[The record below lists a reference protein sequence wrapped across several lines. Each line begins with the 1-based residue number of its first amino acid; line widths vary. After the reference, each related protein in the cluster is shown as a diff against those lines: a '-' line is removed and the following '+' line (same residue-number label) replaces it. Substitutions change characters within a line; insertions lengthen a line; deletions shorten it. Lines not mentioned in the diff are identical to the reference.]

1 MKFMQFTNH
10 PYYTKFG
17 GSVQV
22 AKYTPMIQQYL
33 SIKADHPDAFLF
45 FRLGDFYEMFFEDAR
60 KAAEELEITLTSRDG
75 GGERI
80 PMCGVPF
87 HSVDVYISRLIG
99 KGYKVAICEQVEDP
113 ATAKGVVR
121 REVVRVITPGTV
133 MEEKM
138 LTERENNFLAALT
151 RQREHYALA
160 AADLSTGEFY
170 VTDVAGDGARVIDEL
185 AAYQPKEVLLAP
197 CLGKETSLLEELRL
211 RLGAVITVTGEDEL
225 QSPEERSRMLGEH
238 FPEDREQLTTPIQE
252 EVACLLLSY
261 LQRTQKRGLSHM
273 NRIRRYDAEQFM
285 VLDVSARQTLELTR
299 SLREGRKEGTLY
311 GLLDRT
317 ATAMGSR
324 LLKKWL
330 DKPLLDLNEIRR
342 RQEEIQALTDHLIL
356 LEEIREQLKGV
367 YDLERLCARIAYG
380 SANGR
385 DLISLRRSLEKIP
398 DLKRCLSETNASA
411 LVSVAEGLDPLQEV
425 VELTAKSI
433 ADEAP
438 VSVREGNLIKD
449 GYDEELDRLR
459 EVQRDGRGWITRLEQ
474 REREAT
480 GIRSL
485 KVGFNKVFGYYIE
498 VTKANLRHLPEGRYQ
513 RKQTL
518 ANAERFV
525 TPELKERER
534 LILEAEEKSVELEYQ
549 LFTRVRERVA
559 EEIPRIQM
567 LADRVARLDALHS
580 LAAVSGKYGYVR
592 PDVNR
597 EGRIRISGGRHP
609 VVEAATREGEF
620 VPNDTRMDQE
630 EHQLLLITGP
640 NMAGKS
646 TYMRQVALITL
657 MAQIG
662 CFVPAQRAEI
672 GIVDRIFT
680 RIGAADDLVGGRSTF
695 MVEMDETRL
704 ALAQATSRSLI
715 LLDEVG
721 RGTSTYDGMALAHAI
736 VEYIH
741 DHVGAKTLF
750 STHYHELTHL
760 EADLPRVVNLH
771 ARCVEKEGEVVFL
784 HRMEPGGADR
794 SYGIHVA
801 QLAGMPAEVIRRARG
816 LLETLEGRLETA
828 GTRQPD
834 LFSFVESTAQPAGS
848 PEEEEALKALKEWDL
863 LNRTPMETIQFIFDL
878 QRKLKAKGAGVD
890 G

>member
-1 MKFMQFTNH
+1 M
-10 PYYTKFG
+10 
-17 GSVQV
+17 

-75 GGERI
+75 GGEKI

-138 LTERENNFLAALT
+138 LAERENNFLAALI

-170 VTDVAGDGARVIDEL
+170 VTDVVGDPTRVIDEL

-197 CLGKETSLLEELRL
+197 GLGEDASFLEELRL
-211 RLGAVITVTGEDEL
+211 RLQVVVTVMGEEEL
-225 QSPEERSRMLGEH
+225 QPPEERSRMLGEH
-238 FPEDREQLTTPIQE
+238 FPEDRERLTTPIHG

-261 LQRTQKRGLSHM
+261 LQRTQKRGFSHM
-273 NRIRRYDAEQFM
+273 NRIRPYDAEQFM
-285 VLDVSARQTLELTR
+285 VLDVSARQTLELTQ
-299 SLREGRKEGTLY
+299 SLRDGRKEGTLY

-324 LLKKWL
+324 LLKQWL
-330 DKPLLDLNEIRR
+330 DKPLLDLNEIRQ

-398 DLKRCLSETNASA
+398 DLKRCLSETDAQV
-411 LVSVAEGLDPLQEV
+411 LTSVAEGLDPLGEV
-425 VELTAKSI
+425 VELITKAI

-438 VSVREGNLIKD
+438 VSVREGNLIQD

-534 LILEAEEKSVELEYQ
+534 LILEAEEKSVEWEYQ
-549 LFTRVRERVA
+549 LFTRVREQVA

-567 LADRVARLDALHS
+567 LADRVARLDVLQS

-592 PDVNR
+592 PDING
-597 EGRIRISGGRHP
+597 EGRIPDFRGTPSGG
-609 VVEAATREGEF
+609 GS
-620 VPNDTRMDQE
+620 
-630 EHQLLLITGP
+630 G
-640 NMAGKS
+640 
-646 TYMRQVALITL
+646 
-657 MAQIG
+657 
-662 CFVPAQRAEI
+662 
-672 GIVDRIFT
+672 
-680 RIGAADDLVGGRSTF
+680 
-695 MVEMDETRL
+695 DE
-704 ALAQATSRSLI
+704 
-715 LLDEVG
+715 G
-721 RGTSTYDGMALAHAI
+721 RG
-736 VEYIH
+736 VC
-741 DHVGAKTLF
+741 
-750 STHYHELTHL
+750 
-760 EADLPRVVNLH
+760 P
-771 ARCVEKEGEVVFL
+771 
-784 HRMEPGGADR
+784 
-794 SYGIHVA
+794 
-801 QLAGMPAEVIRRARG
+801 Q
-816 LLETLEGRLETA
+816 
-828 GTRQPD
+828 
-834 LFSFVESTAQPAGS
+834 
-848 PEEEEALKALKEWDL
+848 
-863 LNRTPMETIQFIFDL
+863 
-878 QRKLKAKGAGVD
+878 
-890 G
+890 